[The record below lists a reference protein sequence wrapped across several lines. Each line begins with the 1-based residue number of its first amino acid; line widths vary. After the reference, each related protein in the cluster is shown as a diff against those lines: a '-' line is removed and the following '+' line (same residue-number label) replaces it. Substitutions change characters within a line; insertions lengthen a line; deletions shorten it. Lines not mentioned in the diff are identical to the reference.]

1 MAPCW
6 IVLEELGY
14 TVTTQRTGD
23 AEIWVAQR
31 REVKLQAN
39 DPCTLL
45 GLAKL
50 VEVKGKDWQAS
61 DEKIAEFLQRFYGAV
76 EHANSWLNG

>member
-14 TVTTQRTGD
+14 TVTTQRARD
-23 AEIWVAQR
+23 AEIWIAQR
-31 REVKLQAN
+31 QEEKLQAN

-61 DEKIAEFLQRFYGAV
+61 DEKTAEFLQRFYRDG
-76 EHANSWLNG
+76 